1 MTKGV
6 EALRRGLAVLQAV
19 ERRGIARLE
28 ELHRDTGL
36 AKATVLRLLTTLQEE
51 GFVRRRLADG
61 RYMLARAVAGPGA
74 DDEEYTRLAA
84 AAAPVMGALAERTGW
99 PSDLAIPADGRMM
112 ILETTRYSA
121 KLKVNLREAGFRI
134 HLMTSALGQVY
145 LAHCTETERARQVA
159 ILRRSDDPMDAAARD
174 AMALGLLLDK
184 VRRQGYGLRSTVYPG
199 DFDAFAVPVMADGA
213 ALAALNLVWLAGA
226 QETGCMLRANLKAL
240 RDAAR
245 AIAARYA
252 ALTASRAGPAQE
264 PGRAVR

>member
-19 ERRGIARLE
+19 ERRGICRLE
-28 ELHRDTGL
+28 ELHRETGL
-36 AKATVLRLLTTLQEE
+36 AKATLLRLLKTLQEE

-84 AAAPVMGALAERTGW
+84 AAAPAMGALADRTGW

-134 HLMTSALGQVY
+134 HLLTSALGQAY
-145 LAHCTETERARQVA
+145 LAHCAEAERTRLIAA
-159 ILRRSDDPMDAAARD
+159 LRRSDDPMDASARD
-174 AMALGLLLDK
+174 AMALGLLLNR

-199 DFDAFAVPVMADGA
+199 DFDAFAVPVLVDGV

-226 QETGCMLRANLKAL
+226 HAPGEMRRAHLDAL
-240 RDAAR
+240 RKAAGL
-245 AIAARYA
+245 IAQRYG
-252 ALTASRAGPAQE
+252 ALSANRG
-264 PGRAVR
+264 G